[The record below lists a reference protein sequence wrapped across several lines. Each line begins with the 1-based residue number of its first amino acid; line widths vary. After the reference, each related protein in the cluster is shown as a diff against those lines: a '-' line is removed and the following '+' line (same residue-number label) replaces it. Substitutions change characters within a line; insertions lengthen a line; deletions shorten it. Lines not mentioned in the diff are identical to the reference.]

1 MPSRLFSFFSF
12 FFGLL
17 TNFMHFLTFGG
28 ELTSPVLWNPTCLLL
43 FAAILWLGIFSGKT
57 HVTVEGGKMAGM
69 WPALWLSYFNKFSKS
84 MKFSLVDESPSL
96 DLKMQLGRK
105 NAECRMQNAQNA
117 ACSKLF
123 IMAAGKKKISCKIW
137 H

>member
-1 MPSRLFSFFSF
+1 MNKALCFPAYFHFFSFF

-57 HVTVEGGKMAGM
+57 HVDGG
-69 WPALWLSYFNKFSKS
+69 
-84 MKFSLVDESPSL
+84 
-96 DLKMQLGRK
+96 GRE
-105 NAECRMQNAQNA
+105 NGGDV
-117 ACSKLF
+117 ACIVVIIL
-123 IMAAGKKKISCKIW
+123 
-137 H
+137 